1 MYIMD
6 GKAVSKIVKEEVKK
20 EIKELDTGKN
30 RVLECAQT

>member
-20 EIKELDTGKN
+20 VEESLGDSKKNMKEM
-30 RVLECAQT
+30 RI